1 MPIPVL
7 CPQCR
12 AKFRVSDKFAGK
24 QGPCPKCK
32 ATITVPIPEEVK
44 IHVPEEFESGGK
56 DAKGRLITKPIARQE
71 TKIGTVGAVAMAGGV
86 LTVLLVAWIAGEM
99 FRASAALT
107 GLGLLI
113 VSPPL
118 VLAGYA
124 VLRDEEREPY
134 RGRSLWIRAGICSL
148 VYAGLWG
155 AFAFVPPGV
164 FENGWNWLFLA
175 PPFLLAGSVAAFACL
190 DLDLTNSFFHYAFYA
205 LATMLLRTAA
215 GWPAVWNITG

>member
-1 MPIPVL
+1 
-7 CPQCR
+7 
-12 AKFRVSDKFAGK
+12 
-24 QGPCPKCK
+24 
-32 ATITVPIPEEVK
+32 
-44 IHVPEEFESGGK
+44 
-56 DAKGRLITKPIARQE
+56 
-71 TKIGTVGAVAMAGGV
+71 
-86 LTVLLVAWIAGEM
+86 AGEL

-134 RGRSLWIRAGICSL
+134 RGRSLWIRGGIRSL
-148 VYAGLWG
+148 IHARLWG
-155 AFAFVPPGV
+155 AFAPLPPPG
-164 FENGWNWLFLA
+164 FETGWNWLFIA
-175 PPFLLAGSVAAFACL
+175 PPFLLAGSLTAFACL
-190 DLDLTNSFFHYAFYA
+190 DLDPTNSFFHYSFYL